1 MRNEIIHEMDI
12 NVSNDNSKTTGYR
25 KTAKNLSYGSTQKTI
40 IDLAQEPFLA
50 YKEKCKECNV
60 NVEKE

>member
-1 MRNEIIHEMDI
+1 MDI

-25 KTAKNLSYGSTQKTI
+25 KTAKNLSYGSTQKLLLI
-40 IDLAQEPFLA
+40 WHRNFLA

-60 NVEKE
+60 NVEKGKRRTI